1 METIFVINETTQLV
15 LVPQN
20 EFDRILLNKLT
31 SNGPVEVV
39 VASQPLGI
47 LNKSVQDAVIIKSRS
62 DDTSKA

>member
-47 LNKSVQDAVIIKSRS
+47 LSKSVQDAVIIKSRS
-62 DDTSKA
+62 DDPSKA